1 MFRRINALL
10 WSRMQM
16 ILANKMISIYLVMP
30 ILMVVLYQYM
40 FKGREE
46 MENVILFMV
55 LPMVPAFLGYLLPTV
70 LGEEAE
76 KNNQRSLRLAG
87 VKSWEYVLASLMIP
101 FLVNLVYLI
110 VLPFYLQVDWDKL
123 GWQYIPVMLATT
135 LVVFFIFMGFAL
147 VSDTQARATIGA
159 MPIMMVTMLLPMFS
173 MLDKTVEKIIG
184 FTYLG
189 SYSVYSQKLVD
200 YQLSDKSFL
209 FLLLWLVASILAVVW
224 LTRQKQVIR

>member
-173 MLDKTVEKIIG
+173 MLDKIVEKIIG